1 MNSKYMKTWKFSY
14 HYISDPEP
22 ETLDGMSRKI
32 NTGRKERV
40 IMLCTN
46 EVSKGFGKGTLSKD
60 VRAKSPMADIF
71 TKVNGVVAFKGN
83 ADQGG
88 YSINPNLTLVNSST
102 GILRFKA
109 TPWGA
114 GVLDLRVIYDSNLR
128 TGCYSLTPR
137 FLFHGVEMGISYPA
151 VQAYALAISVFNDV
165 DVVDMLGIIQESIKA
180 STITFEMGDEDL
192 GESTKDFTLRFRD
205 TIISRV
211 YDNTGNIRYK
221 VVDMATSKILVGY
234 RIYLN
239 TFERDGAVT
248 LRHDSTGNNVTI
260 KCDVTIPVAY

>member
-1 MNSKYMKTWKFSY
+1 MYGDMEVSY
-14 HYISDPEP
+14 YLYQIPSQRHW
-22 ETLDGMSRKI
+22 
-32 NTGRKERV
+32 TGYPGKLIPGERRV
-40 IMLCTN
+40 YMLCTN
-46 EVSKGFGKGTLSKD
+46 EVKGFKKVTLGKDAG
-60 VRAKSPMADIF
+60 VKSLMADIF
-71 TKVNGVVAFKGN
+71 TKVNGAIAFNGN

-88 YSINPNLTLVNSST
+88 YNINPNLTLVNSSA
-102 GILRFKA
+102 GVLKFKA

-114 GVLDLRVIYDSNLR
+114 GVLDMRVIYDSNLR

-137 FLFHGVEMGISYPA
+137 FLFHGVEMGISYPT
-151 VQAYALAISVFNDV
+151 VEAYALAIRVFNDV

-205 TIISRV
+205 TMISRI
-211 YDNTGNIRYK
+211 YDNTGNIKYK
-221 VVDMATSKILVGY
+221 VIDMATSKILVGY

-239 TFERDGAVT
+239 TFEKDGAAI
-248 LRHDSTGNNVTI
+248 LIHGSTGNNVTI